1 MNAVLWTAFSYVAL
15 APDNRSRLTIR
26 RSRLIIAPMLRVA
39 FAGLGAMGAPM
50 AKNLHRAGLLRAV
63 WNRSAAKGAALAAEL
78 GCESPATLKDLAAR
92 VDAVVICVSADADV
106 RAVIEA
112 LAPGLAPNTLVIDC
126 STVSA
131 DTARWAETF
140 LAARRAE
147 FVDAPVSGGVEGAQK
162 GTLAIMTGGEP
173 AAFERAKPV
182 LAAMGKTIEHFGPAG
197 SGQATKAT
205 NQIMCAGIIRA
216 CAEAMAFA
224 GAHQLPL
231 ERVVSTLGAGAGSSW
246 YFVHRAPNMVRESY
260 PAGFRI
266 KLHAK
271 DLRICRDMAA
281 RFGVSLPVVDSMLA
295 EYAELMALGFGDEDI
310 SATHR
315 LKQALFK
322 NAPRRGA

>member
-1 MNAVLWTAFSYVAL
+1 
-15 APDNRSRLTIR
+15 
-26 RSRLIIAPMLRVA
+26 
-39 FAGLGAMGAPM
+39 MGAPM
-50 AKNLHRAGLLRAV
+50 AKNLHRAGLLEAV
-63 WNRSAAKGAALAAEL
+63 WNRSSDKARALGAELACQSPESLSDFAALL
-78 GCESPATLKDLAAR
+78 D
-92 VDAVVICVSADADV
+92 VIVVCVSADADV
-106 RAVIEA
+106 RSVIEG
-112 LAPGLAPNTLVIDC
+112 LAPGLRKGALVIDC

-131 DTARWAETF
+131 DTARWAEEF
-140 LAARRAE
+140 LAARSVQ
-147 FVDAPVSGGVEGAQK
+147 FIDAPVSGGVEGAQK
-162 GTLAIMTGGEP
+162 GTLAIMTGGDA
-173 AAFERAKPV
+173 AAFERAKPI

-231 ERVVSTLGAGAGSSW
+231 ERVVATLGAGAGSSW

-266 KLHAK
+266 RLHAK

-295 EYAELMALGFGDEDI
+295 EYAELMEQGFGDEDI

-322 NAPRRGA
+322 NGPRRGT